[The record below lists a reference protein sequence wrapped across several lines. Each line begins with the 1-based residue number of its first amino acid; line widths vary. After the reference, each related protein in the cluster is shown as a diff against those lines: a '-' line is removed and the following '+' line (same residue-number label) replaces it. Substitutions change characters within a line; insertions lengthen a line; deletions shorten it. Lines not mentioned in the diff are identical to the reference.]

1 MTEASECLRA
11 TIIRPLEGFMRK
23 LTQAAIAAALL
34 AATFAAPAKAEGD
47 AVKGKSVFNRCSA
60 CHAVTDQNKIGPSLL
75 GVVGR
80 KAGTVAGAKYS
91 KAMQASDLTWDEAT
105 LMNFLAGPSKLVPG
119 TTMPQGFPNAQDR
132 EDVIAYLKSLTP

>member
-1 MTEASECLRA
+1 MA
-11 TIIRPLEGFMRK
+11 K
-23 LTQAAIAAALL
+23 LTHAAIVAAL
-34 AATFAAPAKAEGD
+34 AAFSFTAPAQAEGD
-47 AVKGKSVFNRCSA
+47 AVKGKAVFNRCSA
-60 CHAVTDQNKIGPSLL
+60 CHAVTDQNKVGPSLL

-80 KAGTVAGAKYS
+80 KAGTVAGARYS
-91 KAMQASDLTWDEAT
+91 KAMQASGLTWDEAT